1 MPLENKPKATR
12 SKLPPKGWVNAKRIS
27 AYQSPPPSRFRRVV
41 RLFINP
47 WTISLAL
54 LFILGSFLTLT
65 YYWFDFS
72 DRIDRRLLSGV
83 VFTPSAG
90 IYSAP
95 KTLRTG
101 ENISRVELIEYLK
114 SAGYI
119 EKNNKADL
127 SRSRYEVNDKGMS
140 IEPGITG
147 VIDGA
152 KVFPSLSVTFSKDGK
167 SVVRI
172 VDNGSGIDSAKAQLE
187 PKQLSTI
194 AAEGDGRRKTVTF
207 NDLPPHLIKAITVT
221 EDRAFFEHY
230 GVNFRGIARALWRR
244 YEGDENTPLSNQ
256 GGSSITQQ
264 LVKNLLLTNDPT
276 LERKI
281 TEAYMSVI
289 VETRLSKQEIF
300 TLYANQIYLGQ
311 QSGVSIY
318 GVGEASDAYFSK
330 DVSQL
335 TLDEAAFIAG
345 IIRSPNR
352 YNPYKNP
359 EKVKDRRN
367 QVLQSMLETGAISD
381 QQYSQAHPILIEL
394 KQRSHSKDLL
404 AMPYFSQYATEE
416 LPNVVSDPEAMQH
429 LRVYTSIDPD
439 LQKLAYETVTERL
452 NKLDKYFPKKAK
464 GNLNASLVAIRPKTG
479 EIVAMVGGR
488 DYLDNQFN
496 RATMAMR
503 QPGSVFKP
511 FVYAAALNS
520 AYDSGSRVFTAATVI
535 KDEKKIFTSGR
546 DSYSPNN
553 YGDTFSG
560 KETTLRDALVKSKN
574 VITVEIGMQLNIGKV
589 MNLAAKAG
597 FPKVEKA
604 YPSMALGTAE
614 ATPLQVAT
622 AYTMFA
628 NLGDRVLPM
637 PITRV
642 TSGDGR
648 TVAAPIP
655 DRKNIV
661 RPDVAYIADDIMKD
675 VINRGTA
682 AQAQAWGL
690 KNVAGKTAI
699 AGKTGT
705 SRDGWFAGFTPEI
718 VCVVYVGFD
727 DGDDLGM
734 KGSDSAMPIWA
745 DFMQAALK
753 LHPEWNG
760 DWQMPTNIRKAEID
774 IRNGLLIR
782 ELDAFEN
789 LSASPSPTPTP
800 TPTPK
805 TANLDPNA
813 ALWETEDL
821 PAPIEVFVTDVP
833 PEFRRAELFVG
844 GTVPNKAMLPV
855 DEDGLVIDAPSSEP
869 TPTPSSSSTPI
880 TETWQ
885 EMQDDAAED
894 SRSLT
899 RGRGE
904 PPDGRGFVSVFVCP
918 VTEMRA
924 TVNCPRRESKSFRNG
939 KEPKDFCLFHT
950 NRSP

>member
-1 MPLENKPKATR
+1 MPDQNKLKDSR
-12 SKLPPKGWVNAKRIS
+12 SKLPPKGWVKAKRIS
-27 AYQSPPPSRFRRVV
+27 AYHSPPPSRLRRTV
-41 RLFINP
+41 RWIVNP

-54 LFILGSFLTLT
+54 LLALGTFLTLT

-72 DRIDRRLLSGV
+72 DRIDRRLLSGE

-95 KTLRTG
+95 KTLRVG
-101 ENISRVELIEYLK
+101 ENITRQELIEYLK

-119 EKNNKADL
+119 DKNIKADL
-127 SRSRYEVNDKGMS
+127 SRSRFGVDDKEVS

-147 VIDGA
+147 MIDGV
-152 KVFPSLSVTFSKDGK
+152 KVFPSLSVAFSKDGK
-167 SVVRI
+167 SVAKI
-172 VDNGSGIDSAKAQLE
+172 TDKGSGDVPKAQLE

-194 AAEGDGRRKTVTF
+194 AAEGDGRRKTITF
-207 NDLPPHLIKAITVT
+207 NDLPPLLVKAITVT

-289 VETRLSKQEIF
+289 VETRLTKLEIF

-318 GVGEASDAYFSK
+318 GVGEAAAAYFGK

-335 TLDEAAFIAG
+335 TLPEAAFIAG

-359 EKVKDRRN
+359 DKVRERRN
-367 QVLQSMLETGAISD
+367 QVLQSMLEAGEISEQLYAQAYAI
-381 QQYSQAHPILIEL
+381 PIEL
-394 KQRSHSKDLL
+394 REISRAKDLQG
-404 AMPYFSQYATEE
+404 MPYFSQYAIEE
-416 LPNVVSDPEAMQH
+416 LPGIVSDPEALQH

-439 LQKLAYETVTERL
+439 LQKLAYETVIERL
-452 NKLDKYFPKKAK
+452 NKLDKYFPKKPK
-464 GNLNASLVAIRPKTG
+464 GSLNASLVAIRPKTG

-488 DYLDNQFN
+488 NYVENQFN

-520 AYDSGSRVFTAATVI
+520 AYDGSRIFTAATVM
-535 KDEKKIFTSGR
+535 KDEKKIFTFGQ

-560 KETTLRDALVKSKN
+560 KETTLRDALVRSKN
-574 VITVEIGMQLNIGKV
+574 VITVDIGMQMNIGKV
-589 MNLAAKAG
+589 MNLANKAG
-597 FPKVEKA
+597 FPKVDKA

-637 PITRV
+637 PITKV
-642 TSGDGR
+642 TAGDGK
-648 TVAAPIP
+648 TISAPMP
-655 DRKNIV
+655 DRKNVV
-661 RPDVAYIADDIMKD
+661 RSDVAYITNDIMKD

-690 KNVAGKTAI
+690 RNVPGKTAI

-753 LHPEWNG
+753 LHPEWNA
-760 DWQMPTNIRKAEID
+760 DWQMPANVRKAEID
-774 IRNGLLIR
+774 IRNGALIR
-782 ELDAFEN
+782 EIDGIETPTA
-789 LSASPSPTPTP
+789 SPTPTP

-805 TANLDPNA
+805 PDNSDPNA
-813 ALWETEDL
+813 AIWETDEM
-821 PAPIEVFVTDVP
+821 PPTPEVFVTEVP
-833 PEFRRAELFVG
+833 PEFRRIEFFIG

-855 DEDGLVIDAPSSEP
+855 EEDVLETGDAPDEP
-869 TPTPSSSSTPI
+869 TPSPSSTPI
-880 TETWQ
+880 TDTWQ
-885 EMQDDAAED
+885 ELQDGTQNGTT
-894 SRSLT
+894 SPSL
-899 RGRGE
+899 RNRAGPSG
-904 PPDGRGFVSVFVCP
+904 GFVTVAVCP
-918 VTEMRA
+918 VTGVRA
-924 TVNCPRRESKSFRNG
+924 TANCPRREAKQFRPG
-939 KEPKDFCLFHT
+939 AEPKDFCNFHV
-950 NRSP
+950 N